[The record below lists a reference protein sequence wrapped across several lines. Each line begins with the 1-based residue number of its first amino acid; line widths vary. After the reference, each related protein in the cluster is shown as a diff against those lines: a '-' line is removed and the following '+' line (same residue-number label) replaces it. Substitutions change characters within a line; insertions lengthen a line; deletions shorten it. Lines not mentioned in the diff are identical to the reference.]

1 MARSSIDDVTLAD
14 GLARVFSRYGYC
26 GASIDRLSEETGL
39 GRASLYHRFP
49 GGKDEMVAAII
60 TRAEQ
65 RYGRALAPAFAE
77 GVPYERAQDVAKGL
91 NEYYKNGTQS
101 CLIIALS
108 ISDGDGPAAGGQCVE
123 GWADGL
129 MRIALDAGMSS
140 AEADSAVMDAIA
152 AIEGGLVIAATTG
165 KTGAYERAIATL
177 PERLTGGR
185 DAG

>member
-1 MARSSIDDVTLAD
+1 MTRSPIDDVTLAD

-49 GGKDEMVAAII
+49 GGKDQMVSAII
-60 TRAEQ
+60 NRAEE
-65 RYGRALAPAFAE
+65 RYGTALAPACAE
-77 GVPYERAQDVAKGL
+77 GVPYKRAQEVAKGL
-91 NEYYKNGTQS
+91 NDYYKNGTQA

-108 ISDGDGPAAGGQCVE
+108 VSDGDGPATGGVCVD

-140 AEADSAVMDAIA
+140 VEADAAVMDAIA

-177 PERLTGGR
+177 PDRLTSR
-185 DAG
+185 